1 MCYESPAERVWFE
14 AKIRSQLHCG
24 YIRDGKHKR
33 HKFSIYMLKLSL
45 KETEE
50 LSADLLSQYLE
61 RGGRR

>member
-14 AKIRSQLHCG
+14 AKIRSELHCG
-24 YIRDGKHKR
+24 YIRDGNYKR

-50 LSADLLSQYLE
+50 LSADLLSQYSAS
-61 RGGRR
+61 GGRR